1 MRPYCFAILFS
12 AFALFCVGQQVVFA
26 QDVVRLKKPTLQ
38 NRQLSKIKEQ
48 SKAFKQPKPNVAVT
62 SLVRQVQI
70 KGLETFTE
78 SFVRQKL
85 SFKKGDIYK
94 PVLLKTSVSKLNS
107 TGFFQS
113 VESKVIKT
121 DKGVVV
127 RLNMI
132 ENPRVG
138 AIEFRGVVNLPPRAF
153 FEVLQTKEGKVYST
167 HQIRKDIQ
175 RIKSLYED
183 EGFLFAV
190 VYQVDKPKKSGDPL
204 VFYIAEGLID
214 EIKVTGYTKT
224 KPYVIR
230 RELFNKVGMPIRK
243 QFIKRDLRR
252 LKNLNYFKQVKPN
265 FLDGKDRYTKKMV
278 FDVEEKPT
286 RSINL
291 GGGYGE
297 RSGLFFFSDVTLDNL
312 FGTGQLV
319 KLKSQFGQ
327 RSTTFNFKYHNPW
340 MWDNRKSLTF
350 DFWHSLSESIYIPTT
365 LSSYNNRATFD
376 QQRTGFQYALGLPV
390 TYDWGTTHALKV
402 EDIKD
407 LPFTYN
413 DESYEE
419 YLYNIRAYTAGI
431 YYDTRDYRL
440 NPLSGRH
447 YTLSV
452 EKALRLSSL
461 SLDYTKVVAS
471 AVHFFPT
478 FKKQTI
484 AFRLMGGQLYA
495 EDRIRETESFFV
507 GGPSTVRGYEGFPNS
522 FAYGKQ
528 MLVSN
533 LEYRF
538 LFNDSLT
545 AMLFVDAGWATTV
558 RTKNR
563 DKTYSYSDDKVE
575 DAKIGKGLSFLL
587 FSPLGPLRLDFAWD
601 ERSDF
606 KMDFSFGP
614 MF

>member
-1 MRPYCFAILFS
+1 M
-12 AFALFCVGQQVVFA
+12 
-26 QDVVRLKKPTLQ
+26 
-38 NRQLSKIKEQ
+38 
-48 SKAFKQPKPNVAVT
+48 
-62 SLVRQVQI
+62 
-70 KGLETFTE
+70 
-78 SFVRQKL
+78 
-85 SFKKGDIYK
+85 
-94 PVLLKTSVSKLNS
+94 
-107 TGFFQS
+107 
-113 VESKVIKT
+113 
-121 DKGVVV
+121 
-127 RLNMI
+127 
-132 ENPRVG
+132 
-138 AIEFRGVVNLPPRAF
+138 
-153 FEVLQTKEGKVYST
+153 
-167 HQIRKDIQ
+167 
-175 RIKSLYED
+175 
-183 EGFLFAV
+183 
-190 VYQVDKPKKSGDPL
+190 
-204 VFYIAEGLID
+204 
-214 EIKVTGYTKT
+214 
-224 KPYVIR
+224 
-230 RELFNKVGMPIRK
+230 
-243 QFIKRDLRR
+243 
-252 LKNLNYFKQVKPN
+252 
-265 FLDGKDRYTKKMV
+265 
-278 FDVEEKPT
+278 
-286 RSINL
+286 
-291 GGGYGE
+291 
-297 RSGLFFFSDVTLDNL
+297 
-312 FGTGQLV
+312 
-319 KLKSQFGQ
+319 
-327 RSTTFNFKYHNPW
+327 
-340 MWDNRKSLTF
+340 
-350 DFWHSLSESIYIPTT
+350 
-365 LSSYNNRATFD
+365 
-376 QQRTGFQYALGLPV
+376 PV

-575 DAKIGKGLSFLL
+575 DLSLIHI
-587 FSPLGPLRLDFAWD
+587 
-601 ERSDF
+601 
-606 KMDFSFGP
+606 
-614 MF
+614 